1 MKKIDKEE
9 QKEIEE
15 KKEHTKTKITI
26 CIIIIIIIILLLLTS
41 CTSNFWGKIGNI
53 FTGETDVT
61 ITDKPGD
68 KDIITNKDLIFK
80 TLKSSIS
87 LDDDVYKINFDKN
100 TLGTND
106 FTCVTSDAKIAT
118 CIAKKDYVEVYPKKA
133 GNVIIYVKAD
143 TNGKTYQGTHNLTIT
158 ESKRRIVLSKTN
170 GSIYLSDSDTIN
182 VPYYLRNIS
191 GSKVNVEVSDK
202 DVASASVNNGI
213 LKITAKKTGK
223 ANITL
228 TVEYKGKTYQA
239 TYRLNVYKEKPVT
252 TKTTKKTKKTTTKK
266 TKKPTKTTEKTKP
279 TSPTQPTESTKP
291 TQTARPTHPTNPT
304 KPTGSTEPT
313 KTTESTKTTK
323 PTQPTK
329 PTEPT
334 KPTKPTEPI
343 TKSSESRLKRL
354 EVVGEN
360 LNKTFN
366 SDTKEYS
373 VTVGADTNSIKINVE
388 KMHNKETIEYYVDGV
403 KVDRLNDKVSA
414 DIAINKSSTKVEIKV
429 IAENG
434 KTTTTYVVNVNKN
447 KSTNNNLSSL
457 STTVGT
463 LTPTFDKKET
473 NYQVKVNY
481 DTNNI
486 GVNYSLEDSRSN
498 VTFKVDNE
506 VVTKE
511 QIKNIALTNKE
522 TKVEVIVTSESG
534 KDKTYKITVTKPIRK
549 IEFESN
555 TFEEFIENTPFKIA
569 YTVFEDDVE
578 IHDYNTKDI
587 SLTINNFK
595 GTYKVNKDYIEV
607 TPANEDVNKTFT
619 ALISYCNTS
628 SNITLKVKMKD
639 YFLKVLS
646 NTYDVDIIDG
656 KGERNI
662 IFNTNLLGDNITPSS
677 ITNGVKLS
685 SNHSV
690 IKVVSENPNIAKV
703 SFIKDDNSDATS
715 YYSLHID
722 ALNEG
727 TVDIVINPSVY
738 GVDLPEVRV
747 TLKIVK
753 KYKFVIDA
761 QDGFFDAFSSKYEYT
776 YESGKEIN
784 LAEYEAM
791 KEATGNCMYFVLDS
805 YNTKTDGTGISYQSD
820 QIFNLTSDLTLYAIY
835 KNTAEEVKVPES
847 GKLYLSEVDI
857 FENKEYFEKYNVK
870 NMIYP
875 GSEVSE
881 GSFKITIN
889 NNSSSKLK
897 ITKIN
902 LEEDTICISERRCIN
917 MGYIIKYTNRNM
929 NNYKF
934 LYGGVNNYQILNTDS
949 QTITS
954 AGALTGYHTER
965 NIDSD
970 IEIDVPNANDEFANV
985 QEIYLLWKWVE
996 VDDDLDT
1003 KIGSSINES
1012 NNKYHL
1018 TISFDYEKQNS
1029 HCVIN

>member
-9 QKEIEE
+9 QKKPEE
-15 KKEHTKTKITI
+15 KQEHTKTKITI

-158 ESKRRIVLSKTN
+158 ESKRRIVLSKTK
-170 GSIYLSDSDTIN
+170 GSIYLSDNDTIN

-213 LKITAKKTGK
+213 LKITAKKAGK

-239 TYRLNVYKEKPVT
+239 TYRLTAYKERPVT
-252 TKTTKKTKKTTTKK
+252 TTPTKKTTTTKSTGSSSTKKTNSTTKKTTTKSTSTST
-266 TKKPTKTTEKTKP
+266 TKKPTTSTTTTKKTTTSTTTTTKKP
-279 TSPTQPTESTKP
+279 TTSTTTPTTV
-291 TQTARPTHPTNPT
+291 A
-304 KPTGSTEPT
+304 
-313 KTTESTKTTK
+313 
-323 PTQPTK
+323 
-329 PTEPT
+329 
-334 KPTKPTEPI
+334 
-343 TKSSESRLKRL
+343 KSNENRLNNI
-354 EVVGEN
+354 EVVGISLDKN
-360 LNKTFN
+360 FN
-366 SDTKEYS
+366 SNNEEYVANVS
-373 VTVGADTNSIKINVE
+373 ADTNSVKINIE
-388 KMHNKETIEYYVDGV
+388 KKHNKQTIEYYIDGV
-403 KVDRLNDKVSA
+403 KVSSLN
-414 DIAINKSSTKVEIKV
+414 NKTSIDVALNNLLTKVEIKV
-429 IAENG
+429 TAEDG
-434 KTTTTYVVNVNKN
+434 VSTKTYVVNVNKD

-457 STTVGT
+457 STTVGS
-463 LTPTFDKKET
+463 LTPSFDKNET
-473 NYQVKVNY
+473 NYQVRVNY

-486 GVNYSLEDSRSN
+486 GVNYNLEDSRSS
-498 VTFKVDNE
+498 VTFKVDN
-506 VVTKE
+506 VAVTKE

-522 TKVEVIVTSESG
+522 TKVEVIVKSESG
-534 KDKTYKITVTKPIRK
+534 KDKTYTITVTKPIRK

-569 YTVFEDDVE
+569 YTVYEDDVE
-578 IHDYNTKDI
+578 IHDYNTRDI

-595 GTYKVNKDYIEV
+595 GTYKVDKDYIEV
-607 TPANEDVNKTFT
+607 TPANEDVNKTFN
-619 ALISYCNTS
+619 ASISYCNTS
-628 SNITLKVKMKD
+628 SNITIKVKMKD

-656 KGERNI
+656 KGEKNI
-662 IFNTNLLGDNITPSS
+662 IFNTNLLGDNIKTSN
-677 ITNGVKLS
+677 ITNGVMLS

-690 IKVVSENPNIAKV
+690 IKAISENTNIAKV
-703 SFIKDDNSDATS
+703 SFIKDDNNDATS
-715 YYSLHID
+715 YYSLHVD

-727 TVDIVINPSVY
+727 TVDIVINSNVY
-738 GVDLPEVRV
+738 GVDIPEVRV

-805 YNTKTDGTGISYQSD
+805 YNTKTDGTGVSYQSD
-820 QIFNLTSDLTLYAIY
+820 QVFNLTSDLTLYAIY
-835 KNTAEEVKVPES
+835 KNTAEEVKITEP
-847 GKLYLSEVDI
+847 GKLYLSDVDI

-929 NNYKF
+929 NNYTF
-934 LYGGVNNYQILNTDS
+934 PYGGVNNYQVLNTDS

-965 NIDSD
+965 NIDLG
-970 IEIDVPNANDEFANV
+970 IEIDKPNANNEFANV

-1018 TISFDYEKQNS
+1018 TISFDYEKQNN